1 VFYLN
6 FKSRVRVSV
15 FVGLFIHSCFPLV
28 SAAAE
33 PEALAQSSTR
43 PNILYINADDLGI
56 MDVGYNTPSFQTPHI
71 DTLASEGM
79 LFTNAYAPA
88 ANCAPSRAAVH
99 SGQWSPRHGVYTV
112 KSSAR
117 GEDAFRKIIPTTNTF
132 FLPDEVYTMAEA
144 LKDGGYQ
151 TIHLG
156 KYHIGRNPLD
166 DGFDV
171 NVGGDHTGGPQD
183 GYYSP
188 WDAGAMKSW
197 SDTVEP
203 GTHRIDIYV
212 REAIRFMDAHR
223 DQPMF
228 IHFSPYMVHTPLT
241 AVPEYVDAYGDTSLN
256 ATYASMVEKLD
267 EAVGRLMTALDELNL
282 SENTLIVFSSDNGG
296 IAAFHTQFPFR
307 AGKGSYYEGGVRV
320 PLIMRWPG
328 KIAPGRVSDLPVN
341 SLDFYPTFMEVTQIK
356 EPKGLDGKSLIP
368 LMTGKAPSNASTQF
382 WHFPIYLQAYDE
394 ILDDGR
400 DPLFRT
406 RPGSTL
412 RVGNWKLHEYFEDNA
427 LELYDL
433 ENDPDERN
441 DLSRTKPELTAQLY
455 QQLLDWRERIKA
467 PIPTQP
473 NPDYDEDV
481 EQAALEKW
489 KNPTSL

>member
-1 VFYLN
+1 
-6 FKSRVRVSV
+6 
-15 FVGLFIHSCFPLV
+15 
-28 SAAAE
+28 
-33 PEALAQSSTR
+33 
-43 PNILYINADDLGI
+43 
-56 MDVGYNTPSFQTPHI
+56 
-71 DTLASEGM
+71 
-79 LFTNAYAPA
+79 
-88 ANCAPSRAAVH
+88 
-99 SGQWSPRHGVYTV
+99 
-112 KSSAR
+112 
-117 GEDAFRKIIPTTNTF
+117 
-132 FLPDEVYTMAEA
+132 
-144 LKDGGYQ
+144 
-151 TIHLG
+151 
-156 KYHIGRNPLD
+156 
-166 DGFDV
+166 
-171 NVGGDHTGGPQD
+171 
-183 GYYSP
+183 
-188 WDAGAMKSW
+188 
-197 SDTVEP
+197 
-203 GTHRIDIYV
+203 
-212 REAIRFMDAHR
+212 
-223 DQPMF
+223 
-228 IHFSPYMVHTPLT
+228 
-241 AVPEYVDAYGDTSLN
+241 
-256 ATYASMVEKLD
+256 
-267 EAVGRLMTALDELNL
+267 
-282 SENTLIVFSSDNGG
+282 
-296 IAAFHTQFPFR
+296 
-307 AGKGSYYEGGVRV
+307 
-320 PLIMRWPG
+320 MRWPG